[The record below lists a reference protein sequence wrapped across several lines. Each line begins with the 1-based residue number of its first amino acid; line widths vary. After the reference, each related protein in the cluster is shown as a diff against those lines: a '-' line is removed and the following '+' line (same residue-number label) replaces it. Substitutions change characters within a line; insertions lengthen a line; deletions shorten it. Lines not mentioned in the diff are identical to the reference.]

1 MPVSRG
7 WLRRGLL
14 ASAVWLMACG
24 PGEAAQS
31 QARVLREKAT
41 NERSTLD
48 ATGRAAPVDTL
59 AAVRLSSAFR
69 GAADRALPA
78 VVSVRTVTT
87 QRVVRGQ
94 PRIFRFFPDMPGLP
108 DDLQEYDAP
117 SAGSGS
123 GFVFAEQGYILTNRH
138 VVDGADEVAVTL
150 ADGREYDAEI
160 IGTDAMTDVAVIKIE
175 PAGDDPLPVARF
187 GDSDRLQVGD
197 WVLALG
203 NPLGLDFTVT
213 AGIVSAKGR
222 NVGILNRESGNAAV
236 EAFIQ
241 TDAAINPGNS
251 GGALINLDGEVVGI
265 NSAIFSR
272 TGGSVGLGFSIPIEL
287 ASAVYTNIV
296 NDGRVDFGWLG
307 VEIDSS
313 GDAVRVARV
322 LEDSPAENAGL
333 RSGDQVLRYQGR
345 PVTSGSQLIRS
356 IQFTPPGSDAALDVI
371 RDGRP
376 VELRAQIVSRTEAEV
391 ERFGG
396 QEIVSLGVVVMTATP
411 ESLGTGTGTGGL
423 GVYILDITPNGLAAR
438 AGLARGD
445 MIVAVNR
452 EPVRTVDALVA
463 ELGRAGRAVRID
475 LQRGEVRGYTTLR
488 R

>member
-1 MPVSRG
+1 
-7 WLRRGLL
+7 
-14 ASAVWLMACG
+14 
-24 PGEAAQS
+24 
-31 QARVLREKAT
+31 
-41 NERSTLD
+41 
-48 ATGRAAPVDTL
+48 
-59 AAVRLSSAFR
+59 
-69 GAADRALPA
+69 
-78 VVSVRTVTT
+78 
-87 QRVVRGQ
+87 
-94 PRIFRFFPDMPGLP
+94 
-108 DDLQEYDAP
+108 
-117 SAGSGS
+117 
-123 GFVFAEQGYILTNRH
+123 
-138 VVDGADEVAVTL
+138 
-150 ADGREYDAEI
+150 
-160 IGTDAMTDVAVIKIE
+160 
-175 PAGDDPLPVARF
+175 
-187 GDSDRLQVGD
+187 
-197 WVLALG
+197 
-203 NPLGLDFTVT
+203 VT
-213 AGIVSAKGR
+213 AGIISAKGR
-222 NVGILNRESGNAAV
+222 GLGIVSDEFKDA
-236 EAFIQ
+236 EQFIQ

-251 GGALINLDGEVVGI
+251 GGALINLNGEVVGI

-272 TGGSVGLGFSIPIEL
+272 SGGSVGLGFSIPIEL

-391 ERFGG
+391 QRFGG
-396 QEIVSLGVVVMTATP
+396 QEIVSLGVVAMTATP

-423 GVYILDITPNGLAAR
+423 GVYILDITPNGIAAR

-445 MIVAVNR
+445 VIVAVNR

-463 ELGRAGRAVRID
+463 ELGKAGRAVRID

>member
-1 MPVSRG
+1 MKRTNVWRTGVAAGLVLCAGLAIGTVSPWGPSGAAAQPERES
-7 WLRRGLL
+7 LVVDSAQLQEDLHQARGLSRAFQHA
-14 ASAVWLMACG
+14 ASLVEDSVVHITTKSSRVASDFFGRRVRR
-24 PGEAAQS
+24 
-31 QARVLREKAT
+31 QASGLGSGV
-41 NERSTLD
+41 
-48 ATGRAAPVDTL
+48 
-59 AAVRLSSAFR
+59 
-69 GAADRALPA
+69 
-78 VVSVRTVTT
+78 VVSE
-87 QRVVRGQ
+87 
-94 PRIFRFFPDMPGLP
+94 D
-108 DDLQEYDAP
+108 
-117 SAGSGS
+117 
-123 GFVFAEQGYILTNRH
+123 GYILTNNH
-138 VVDGADEVAVTL
+138 VIEDATELMVRFAG
-150 ADGREYDAEI
+150 GREYEATLVGGDALRDI
-160 IGTDAMTDVAVIKIE
+160 AVLKVDATGLQ
-175 PAGDDPLPVARF
+175 PARF
-187 GDSDRLQVGD
+187 GDSESMEVGE
-197 WVLALG
+197 WVLAIG
-203 NPLGLDFTVT
+203 SPFGFDRTVT
-213 AGIVSAKGR
+213 AGIISAKGR
-222 NVGILNRESGNAAV
+222 GLGIVSDEFKDA
-236 EAFIQ
+236 EQFIQ

-322 LEDSPAENAGL
+322 LEDSPAESAGL
-333 RSGDQVLRYQGR
+333 RSGDRVLRYQGR

-376 VELRAQIVSRTEAEV
+376 VELRAHIVSRTDAEV
-391 ERFGG
+391 ERLGG
-396 QEIVSLGVVVMTATP
+396 QEIVSLGVVAMTATP
-411 ESLGTGTGTGGL
+411 ESLGTGTGTEGL

-452 EPVRTVDALVA
+452 QPVRTVDAMVA
-463 ELGRAGRAVRID
+463 ELGKAGRAVRID
-475 LQRGEVRGYTTLR
+475 LQRGKERGFTTLR

>member
-1 MPVSRG
+1 MNRTNCWRTGVAVGVVLCAGLALGTMSPLGVSGATAQPERQP
-7 WLRRGLL
+7 LVVD
-14 ASAVWLMACG
+14 SAQLK
-24 PGEAAQS
+24 EDLH
-31 QARVLREKAT
+31 QARSLSRAFQHAASLVEDSVVHITTKSSRVA
-41 NERSTLD
+41 SD
-48 ATGRAAPVDTL
+48 FFGRR
-59 AAVRLSSAFR
+59 VRQQASGLGS
-69 GAADRALPA
+69 GV
-78 VVSVRTVTT
+78 VVSE
-87 QRVVRGQ
+87 
-94 PRIFRFFPDMPGLP
+94 D
-108 DDLQEYDAP
+108 
-117 SAGSGS
+117 
-123 GFVFAEQGYILTNRH
+123 GYILTNNH
-138 VVDGADEVAVTL
+138 VIEDATELMVRFAG
-150 ADGREYDAEI
+150 GREYEATLVGGDALRDI
-160 IGTDAMTDVAVIKIE
+160 AVLKVNATGLQ
-175 PAGDDPLPVARF
+175 PARF
-187 GDSDRLQVGD
+187 GSSESMEVGE
-197 WVLALG
+197 WVLAIG
-203 NPLGLDFTVT
+203 SPFGFDRTVT
-213 AGIVSAKGR
+213 AGIISAKGR
-222 NVGILNRESGNAAV
+222 GLGIVSDEFKDA
-236 EAFIQ
+236 EQFIQ

-391 ERFGG
+391 RRFGG
-396 QEIVSLGVVVMTATP
+396 QEIVSLGVVAMTATP
-411 ESLGTGTGTGGL
+411 ESLGTGTGTEGL
-423 GVYILDITPNGLAAR
+423 GVYILDITPNGIAAR

-445 MIVAVNR
+445 VIVAVNR